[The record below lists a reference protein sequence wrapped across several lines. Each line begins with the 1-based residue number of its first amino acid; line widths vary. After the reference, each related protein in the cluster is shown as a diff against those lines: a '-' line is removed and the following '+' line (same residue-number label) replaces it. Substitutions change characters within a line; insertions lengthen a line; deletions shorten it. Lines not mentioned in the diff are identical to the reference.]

1 MKLLIDNSIRADAI
15 RSEHGFLKLEG
26 TGEVGHNSHVIY
38 TQRVRPDRTDWRQ
51 GEIDVLPQIA
61 DLIRKGLVKG
71 CVTDELELEAL
82 SAEKFPSPVLED
94 IFDGCTLE
102 KIPAP
107 IDRSKWGMDM
117 DQALSREQVIKY
129 CEGFFLTPTDERIEA
144 FILGM
149 RKNPRLSL
157 SEFEENCLRNVRVF
171 REICR
176 GIDRKHYPDAL
187 HLWTAEENG
196 VDVFLLNDK
205 KFINVIS
212 RQKVNLHCK
221 LMLPTDFIKYIEEM
235 GAGMP

>member
-1 MKLLIDNSIRADAI
+1 MKILIDNSIRADAI
-15 RSEHGFLKLEG
+15 RSEHGFLKLDEYRG
-26 TGEVGHNSHVIY
+26 IGYNSHVIY
-38 TQRVRPDRTDWRQ
+38 VQKIRPDRKDWRQ

-82 SAEKFPSPVLED
+82 AAEKFPSPVLED
-94 IFDGCTLE
+94 IFDGCVLE

-107 IDRSKWGMDM
+107 IDRSKWGMDF
-117 DQALSREQVIKY
+117 DQALSKEQVIRY
-129 CEGFFLTPTDERIEA
+129 CESFFLTPSDERIEA

-157 SEFEENCLRNVRVF
+157 SEFEEKCLRNVQVF
-171 REICR
+171 RAICR

-196 VDVFLLNDK
+196 VDIFLLNDK
-205 KFINVIS
+205 RFINVIS
-212 RQKVNLHCK
+212 RQKVKLHCK
-221 LMLPTDFIKYIEEM
+221 LMFLTEFIKYFKEIRGDM
-235 GAGMP
+235 V